1 MTGPD
6 TAATSAATSAGQPLD
21 ADLGTLV
28 GDVARGWRRAL
39 VGLAVGLAAGV
50 AIVLFVPAR
59 FDSHALVVVRTPQT
73 SASAIAGK
81 LGPLAQFAGGGAAG
95 VLTNDLD
102 TELALLKSRAIAGAV
117 VDSLRLQLRALEPAR
132 VASVDLVDSV
142 QFPNRFPPRTVTLG
156 PGLTTL
162 PEGKVW
168 RKPTAPMLKAKLLDR
183 EDAIDWMDEHFDARK
198 QGGDVVRVSF
208 QGYDSLSAAA
218 VPNLAIANYLLR
230 RKTVDRG
237 LNQRRLEFLVAKQDS
252 VDRALTAA
260 ATALR
265 DAQDAGGIAGLEPT
279 TKAAIEQL
287 VGSES
292 YLNTIR
298 AEQGALDSL
307 LAEGSAD
314 PRRLAAFPALIKSP
328 AVNDLV
334 SQLSHLET
342 QRAALEAT
350 YASNS
355 APVRAVTSARDS
367 LAAQLL
373 PLARTYAQ
381 SLRRQ
386 RMALEKDFERTRAR
400 VQQLPGAGL
409 KVFIADAALRRLATV
424 DVAMGAQVLD
434 SRLAAITEGGD
445 VRVVDAAVAPRKV
458 AFPRPLLTVVIGG
471 MLGLLLGMASVLV
484 LPRRAPVA

>member
-1 MTGPD
+1 MTSPT
-6 TAATSAATSAGQPLD
+6 TAATTADDPLE

-28 GDVARGWRRAL
+28 AQVLRGWRRAL
-39 VGLAVGLAAGV
+39 VGLLAGAAVGA

-59 FDSHALVVVRTPQT
+59 FESHALVVVRTPQT
-73 SASAIAGK
+73 SAGAIASK

-102 TELALLKSRAIAGAV
+102 TELALLKSRSIAAVV
-117 VDSLRLQLRALEPAR
+117 VDSLRLQLRALKPAR
-132 VASVDLVDSV
+132 IASVELVDSV
-142 QFPNRFPPRTVTLG
+142 QLFSRFPPRTVTLG
-156 PGLTTL
+156 PGLNTF

-168 RKPTAPMLKAKLLDR
+168 RKPTASALSAKLLDR
-183 EDAIDWMDEHFDARK
+183 EDAIDWLDENFDARK

-208 QGYDSLSAAA
+208 QGYDSLTAAA

-252 VDRALTAA
+252 VNRALLVA

-265 DAQDAGGIAGLEPT
+265 DAQAAGGIAGLEPT
-279 TKAAIEQL
+279 TKAALEQL
-287 VGSES
+287 IGSES
-292 YLNTIR
+292 FLSTFR

-307 LAEGSAD
+307 LAERSAD
-314 PRRLAAFPALIKSP
+314 PRRFAAFPSLLKSP
-328 AVNDLV
+328 AVNEIV
-334 SQLSHLET
+334 SQLSHLQI

-355 APVRAVTSARDS
+355 APVRAVTSASDS
-367 LAAQLL
+367 LVAQLL

-386 RMALEKDFERTRAR
+386 RAALEQDLERTRSR

-409 KVFIADAALRRLATV
+409 KVFIADAALRRLAIV

-445 VRVVDAAVAPRKV
+445 VRVVDAAVAPRKA
-458 AFPRPLLTVVIGG
+458 AFPRPLLTLAIGA
-471 MLGLLLGMASVLV
+471 LAGLILGMASVLV
-484 LPRRAPVA
+484 LPRRAPLS